1 MSVDL
6 TRQATCTETAED
18 EGEIP
23 CQYPQKAM
31 KSYKES
37 TKSETSN
44 TNTYLETIQQ
54 KKWQIFFQS
63 AFLYKTFGATF
74 TVSGH

>member
-1 MSVDL
+1 MSVDF
-6 TRQATCTETAED
+6 TRQATCTEIAED
-18 EGEIP
+18 EGEML

-54 KKWQIFFQS
+54 KNGRFFFQS
-63 AFLYKTFGATF
+63 AFF
-74 TVSGH
+74 V